1 MEAIMA
7 ARSKNVTET
16 TVFTD
21 PQHDDTTPEQE
32 TPTPE
37 ATPVVTE
44 STEAVSQADTRT
56 EVTAYGFTKIVNKAL
71 EEAGLKVIPPQMI
84 YSYKAK
90 GLLGTEEKPLT
101 AEYAVI
107 WTAKYIE
114 RKAERA
120 TKAAEK
126 IEAELKGETT
136 HTVDTVEP
144 DVSTET
150 ETIDA

>member
-7 ARSKNVTET
+7 ARTPKNTATET
-16 TVFTD
+16 VENTVTD
-21 PQHDDTTPEQE
+21 TDT
-32 TPTPE
+32 
-37 ATPVVTE
+37 TPVVTE
-44 STEAVSQADTRT
+44 STEAVSDEATRTVT
-56 EVTAYGFTKIVNKAL
+56 EVTAYGFTKIVNVLL
-71 EEAGLKVIPPQMI
+71 EQASIKVIPPQMI

-126 IEAELKGETT
+126 IEAELNPNPTPAPD
-136 HTVDTVEP
+136 VIEP
-144 DVSTET
+144 DVSTTEAET
-150 ETIDA
+150 VDA